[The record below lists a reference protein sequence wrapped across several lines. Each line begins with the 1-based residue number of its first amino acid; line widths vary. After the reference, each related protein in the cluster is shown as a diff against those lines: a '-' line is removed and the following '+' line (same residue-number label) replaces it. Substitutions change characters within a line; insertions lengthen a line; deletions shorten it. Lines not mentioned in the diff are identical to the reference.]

1 LGRPSP
7 REMGATFKGVFA
19 GVAAAAML
27 SCRGASFALLVTFTH
42 LVTRDHKV
50 VWFRFASVRCLPGW
64 RQRRCCPV
72 GVRLVEPFCEN
83 LFVQSI
89 RSNGEFAIAKARVCV
104 AGANLSPCSSRLRI
118 SSPVITR
125 WFGSGSIGAAEAR
138 VGDLLGRR
146 REKGSCYRAC
156 LSIWYV
162 ASKMVGLHQM
172 IGLQGN
178 QCAIARIDAHSNAGE
193 YESRD
198 NRWTCAQRPDVPAK
212 RNQYHVR
219 RRSPLG
225 WKAKLGRRLQTGK
238 SSLH

>member
-1 LGRPSP
+1 MITGD
-7 REMGATFKGVFA
+7 EMRK
-19 GVAAAAML
+19 
-27 SCRGASFALLVTFTH
+27 
-42 LVTRDHKV
+42 RDEQGE
-50 VWFRFASVRCLPGW
+50 RFAPATHTRA
-64 RQRRCCPV
+64 
-72 GVRLVEPFCEN
+72 
-83 LFVQSI
+83 
-89 RSNGEFAIAKARVCV
+89 FA
-104 AGANLSPCSSRLRI
+104 
-118 SSPVITR
+118 
-125 WFGSGSIGAAEAR
+125 IGAAEAR

-219 RRSPLG
+219 RSRHPTDPSI
-225 WKAKLGRRLQTGK
+225 RRGI
-238 SSLH
+238 